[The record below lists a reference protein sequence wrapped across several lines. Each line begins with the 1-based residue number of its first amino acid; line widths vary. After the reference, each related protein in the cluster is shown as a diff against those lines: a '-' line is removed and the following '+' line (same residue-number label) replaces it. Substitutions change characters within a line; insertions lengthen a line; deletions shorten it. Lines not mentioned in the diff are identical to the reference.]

1 MIRPLTATDVHS
13 LVELRKQ
20 SLEQEPFAFGA
31 DPDQTIDVD
40 DARRVL
46 LSKNDEDFILGY
58 FDGDKLGGML
68 GFQRY
73 TNPKRKHK
81 ALIWGMYVDSAYRNA
96 GVGKRLMETALA
108 MAKSIENLRKIILT
122 ASSNAI
128 PANRLYTRF
137 GFTEFGRE
145 KDAISWNG
153 SSIDE
158 IHYELFL

>member
-13 LVELRKQ
+13 FVEMRKQ
-20 SLEQEPFAFGA
+20 SLDNEPLAFGA
-31 DPDQTIDVD
+31 DPLQIIEVD
-40 DARRVL
+40 EARRSL

-58 FDGDKLGGML
+58 FDGDKLGGIL
-68 GFQRY
+68 GLMRNS
-73 TNPKRKHK
+73 NPKRKHK
-81 ALIWGMYVDSAYRNA
+81 ALIWGMYVDDAYRNL

-108 MAKSIENLRKIILT
+108 MAKQIDGLRKITLT
-122 ASSNAI
+122 ASSSAI

-145 KDAISWNG
+145 RDAIAWEDD
-153 SSIDE
+153 SIDE